1 MRLRYGVL
9 GAGRVLGTNGHGF
22 INTCYVS
29 LCCQLCFVYDQVP
42 PCTECGGDM
51 MPQIVFFGDNVNRQL
66 VEFLYEKVEESDAV
80 LALGSSLQVSR
91 NIVVRIK
98 KYMCIVILTVSCV
111 VLVLV

>member
-1 MRLRYGVL
+1 MRLRYGFL
-9 GAGRVLGTNGHGF
+9 GLGRVLGTNGHEF
-22 INTCYVS
+22 INTCYIS
-29 LCCQLCFVYDQVP
+29 ICCVYDQVP

-91 NIVVRIK
+91 NIVVRNK
-98 KYMCIVILTVSCV
+98 MCTCV
-111 VLVLV
+111 LLS